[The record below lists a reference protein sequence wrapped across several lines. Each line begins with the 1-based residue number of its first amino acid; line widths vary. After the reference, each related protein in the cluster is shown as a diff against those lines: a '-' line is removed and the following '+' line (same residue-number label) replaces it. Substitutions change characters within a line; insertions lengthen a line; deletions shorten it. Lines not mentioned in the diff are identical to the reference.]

1 MPYAR
6 APVNIRGSIRAA
18 RASILSSTSAVKV
31 IIERSV
37 IANGQVIVCEG
48 RATYTRQLYSTGLL
62 STIKAKKP
70 MRTSDGKNNIAQSK
84 ISKHLLVRLSRYL
97 EYIWSLIALIKLC
110 SLLIYRKCSF
120 RGFVPIKAAALSYA
134 EL

>member
-1 MPYAR
+1 MVY
-6 APVNIRGSIRAA
+6 RGLHLSVESLVS
-18 RASILSSTSAVKV
+18 ASKT
-31 IIERSV
+31 
-37 IANGQVIVCEG
+37 VCRFFLRRWTKKTG
-48 RATYTRQLYSTGLL
+48 RPSWI

-70 MRTSDGKNNIAQSK
+70 MRTSDGKNNIAQTK

-110 SLLIYRKCSF
+110 SLLIYRKCLF
-120 RGFVPIKAAALSYA
+120 RGFVPIKAAALFYA